1 MKKNKNDIDTDLD
14 VDIDID
20 ESSELWSFRNKDDSS
35 NRNNKKEVSNIDIL
49 TQKVNQT
56 LIKSTHKKHN
66 IISEP
71 NLKYFEEENKNLDF
85 FKQSVEKELEIFES
99 ERKLQIMNKNKD
111 KKNLMNL
118 NMTLSELN
126 LGKGV
131 FVTKDDIIVNLPSNF
146 LNNTNSDDIG
156 NEYIIS
162 MNEIERLIPTDDY
175 VAKLHHEYSKDT
187 ENY

>member
-66 IISEP
+66 IISIMKNGLVIPPKNASYTTGAMFGVGLYFSDQSTKSLNYSYGYWDGTRDSNCYMFLADVLMGKAYIPSRASGYKPDGYDSIFAKAHKSGVMNNEMIVMP
-71 NLKYFEEENKNLDF
+71 CQAKLKYLIEF
-85 FKQSVEKELEIFES
+85 
-99 ERKLQIMNKNKD
+99 
-111 KKNLMNL
+111 
-118 NMTLSELN
+118 
-126 LGKGV
+126 
-131 FVTKDDIIVNLPSNF
+131 
-146 LNNTNSDDIG
+146 G
-156 NEYIIS
+156 N
-162 MNEIERLIPTDDY
+162 
-175 VAKLHHEYSKDT
+175 
-187 ENY
+187 